1 MELINYIK
9 RENSKLMELLE
20 EESKAESEGSDELS
34 NIDLNEGETLGLEQL
49 SIMKKDRQSF
59 FIKLFNLIL

>member
-9 RENSKLMELLE
+9 RENNKLTQLLE

-34 NIDLNEGETLGLEQL
+34 NIDLNEDETLGLE
-49 SIMKKDRQSF
+49 
-59 FIKLFNLIL
+59 